1 MNHHFA
7 RWDLKHG
14 ETTLHWPAMPDPAFP
29 SRPCYGKQPI
39 SFHLL
44 VHQIRWEKP
53 HLCLVFESILQEGS
67 CCGAGDCH
75 QTAKKK
81 TWGLF
86 FFIMHSMP
94 QGARAGYYG
103 REKKNRGKIHRAWR
117 RNESCGCVREKRYC
131 LYYACCLLL
140 TFHLFLGFSVH
151 SFDSFTTRRFAVF
164 FISLDWYFESMPHS
178 VLSSF
183 SSSSF
188 STLISQLVF
197 ISAREK

>member
-1 MNHHFA
+1 MGKRLFIGQRCRILLFHHALVTENNLYPSTFLSTRFVGKNHIFV
-7 RWDLKHG
+7 L
-14 ETTLHWPAMPDPAFP
+14 
-29 SRPCYGKQPI
+29 S
-39 SFHLL
+39 
-44 VHQIRWEKP
+44 
-53 HLCLVFESILQEGS
+53 FESILQEGS

-81 TWGLF
+81 TLGLF

-131 LYYACCLLL
+131 LYYACCLL